1 MSDVKVDLRKF
12 AEKRADEVIKVDLSK
27 QPIKEE
33 EGAVQEQETND
44 GVLRSSSG
52 SEEGGKEAE
61 MGLQEVREE
70 AKEEEVEQPAD
81 ADSVLTEVK
90 EEEAEETKETE
101 KVAEPPSPVVP
112 EVELPEGVDS
122 LVKFINETGGTI
134 EDYSRLNADYSKVD
148 EDTLLKEY
156 YKNTKSHLD
165 GEEVNFLIEENFSY
179 DSDLDEERDIRKKK
193 LAKKEEVAKARKFL
207 DSLKSKYYEEI
218 KSRPTVTNEQ
228 KKAVDFFNRYNQEK
242 EESLKRNEGF
252 KTKTKELFTNDFKG
266 FDFNVGE
273 KKFRYGLKEPSNVAD
288 NQSDLN
294 TVLGKFLDN
303 NGNVKNLKEYHKALY
318 AATNIDTLATH
329 FYEQGKADAI
339 KQVEK
344 SSKNISNEP
353 GRQSPENV
361 FVAGFKVKAI
371 DGVDSSK
378 LKIRNKN

>member
-12 AEKRADEVIKVDLSK
+12 AEKRGDEVIKVDLSK
-27 QPIKEE
+27 KPVKEE
-33 EGAVQEQETND
+33 EEAVEQKQTDDGEIVDNQE
-44 GVLRSSSG
+44 
-52 SEEGGKEAE
+52 KEAV
-61 MGLQEVREE
+61 LEE
-70 AKEEEVEQPAD
+70 IVETAE
-81 ADSVLTEVK
+81 EVK
-90 EEEAEETKETE
+90 EEEEETDSVIKEITDE
-101 KVAEPPSPVVP
+101 EEVAAEPVAEPIVEPVAP
-112 EVELPEGVDS
+112 QIELPEGIDK
-122 LVKFINETGGTI
+122 LVEFINETGGTI
-134 EDYSRLNADYSKVD
+134 DDYSRLNADYSKID

-179 DSDLDEERDIRKKK
+179 DAEFDEERDVRKKK
-193 LAKKEEVAKARKFL
+193 LAKKEEVAKARKYL

-228 KKAVDFFNRYNQEK
+228 KKATDFFNRYNQEK
-242 EESLKRNEGF
+242 EEGLKRNEGF
-252 KTKTKELFTNDFKG
+252 QAKTKNFFTNDFKG

-288 NQSDLN
+288 NQSDIN
-294 TVLGKFLDN
+294 KVLGKFLDDK
-303 NGNVKNLKEYHKALY
+303 GNVKDLKEYHKALY
-318 AATNIDTLATH
+318 AASNVDTLATH
-329 FYEQGKADAI
+329 FYEQGKADAV
-339 KQVEK
+339 KQVER

-361 FVAGFKVKAI
+361 FVGGFKVKAI

>member
-12 AEKRADEVIKVDLSK
+12 AEKRGDEVIKVDLSK
-27 QPIKEE
+27 KP
-33 EGAVQEQETND
+33 
-44 GVLRSSSG
+44 
-52 SEEGGKEAE
+52 
-61 MGLQEVREE
+61 
-70 AKEEEVEQPAD
+70 
-81 ADSVLTEVK
+81 VK
-90 EEEAEETKETE
+90 EEEEAVEQKQTDDGEIVDNQEKEAVLEEIVETAEEVKEKEEETDSVIKE
-101 KVAEPPSPVVP
+101 ITDEEEVAAEPVAEPIVEPVAP
-112 EVELPEGVDS
+112 QIDLPEGIDK
-122 LVKFINETGGTI
+122 LVEFINETGGTI
-134 EDYSRLNADYSKVD
+134 DDYSRLNADYSKID

-179 DSDLDEERDIRKKK
+179 DAEFDEERDIRKKK
-193 LAKKEEVAKARKFL
+193 LAKKEEVAKARKYL

-228 KKAVDFFNRYNQEK
+228 KKATDFFNRYNQEK
-242 EESLKRNEGF
+242 EEGLKRNEGF
-252 KTKTKELFTNDFKG
+252 QAKTKNFFTNDFKG

-288 NQSDLN
+288 NQSDIN
-294 TVLGKFLDN
+294 KVLGKFLDDK
-303 NGNVKNLKEYHKALY
+303 GNVKDLKEYHKALY
-318 AATNIDTLATH
+318 AASNVDTLATH
-329 FYEQGKADAI
+329 FYEQGKADAV
-339 KQVEK
+339 KQVER

-361 FVAGFKVKAI
+361 FVGGFKVKAI

>member
-12 AEKRADEVIKVDLSK
+12 AEKRGDEVIKVDLSK
-27 QPIKEE
+27 KPVKEE
-33 EGAVQEQETND
+33 EEAVEQKQTDDGEIVDNQE
-44 GVLRSSSG
+44 
-52 SEEGGKEAE
+52 KEAV
-61 MGLQEVREE
+61 LEE
-70 AKEEEVEQPAD
+70 IVETAE
-81 ADSVLTEVK
+81 EVK
-90 EEEAEETKETE
+90 EEEETDSVIKEITDEEEVAAEP
-101 KVAEPPSPVVP
+101 VAEPIVEPVAP
-112 EVELPEGVDS
+112 QIELPEGIDK
-122 LVKFINETGGTI
+122 LVEFINETGGTI
-134 EDYSRLNADYSKVD
+134 DDYSRLNADYSKID

-179 DSDLDEERDIRKKK
+179 DAEFDEERDVRKKK
-193 LAKKEEVAKARKFL
+193 LAKKEEVAKARKYL

-228 KKAVDFFNRYNQEK
+228 KKATDFFNRYNQEK
-242 EESLKRNEGF
+242 EEGLKRNEGF
-252 KTKTKELFTNDFKG
+252 QAKTKNFFTNDFKG

-294 TVLGKFLDN
+294 KVLGKFLDDK
-303 NGNVKNLKEYHKALY
+303 GDVKNLKEYHKALY
-318 AATNIDTLATH
+318 AASNVDTLATH
-329 FYEQGKADAI
+329 FYEQGKADAV
-339 KQVEK
+339 KQVER

-361 FVAGFKVKAI
+361 FVGGFKVKAI

>member
-12 AEKRADEVIKVDLSK
+12 AQKRADEVIKVDLSK
-27 QPIKEE
+27 KPVIEKEE
-33 EGAVQEQETND
+33 DAVQEQKAD
-44 GVLRSSSG
+44 DSVPSG
-52 SEEGGKEAE
+52 SGESEKSGEKAE
-61 MGLQEVREE
+61 MGLQEVVEGD
-70 AKEEEVEQPAD
+70 KEDEVAEPE
-81 ADSVLTEVK
+81 SVLTEVTD
-90 EEEAEETKETE
+90 EEETADPEPIAEQAADS
-101 KVAEPPSPVVP
+101 VEPVSPQI
-112 EVELPEGVDS
+112 ELPEGINKLVD
-122 LVKFINETGGTI
+122 FINETGGTI
-134 EDYSRLNADYSKVD
+134 DDYSGLNADYSKID
-148 EDTLLKEY
+148 ENTLLKEY
-156 YKNTKSHLD
+156 YKNIKSHLD

-193 LAKKEEVAKARKFL
+193 LAKKEEVAKARKYL

-228 KKAVDFFNRYNQEK
+228 KKAIDFFNRYNQEK
-242 EESLKRNEGF
+242 EESFKRNEGF
-252 KTKTKELFTNDFKG
+252 KAKTKNLFTNDFKG
-266 FDFNVGE
+266 FDFQVGE

-294 TVLGKFLDN
+294 KVLGKFLDDK
-303 NGNVKNLKEYHKALY
+303 GDVKNLKEYHKALY
-318 AATNIDTLATH
+318 AASNVDTLATH

-339 KQVEK
+339 KQVER

-361 FVAGFKVKAI
+361 FVGGFKVKAI

>member
-12 AEKRADEVIKVDLSK
+12 AEKRGDEVIKVDLSK
-27 QPIKEE
+27 KPVKEE
-33 EGAVQEQETND
+33 EEAVEQKQTDDGEIVDNQE
-44 GVLRSSSG
+44 
-52 SEEGGKEAE
+52 KEAV
-61 MGLQEVREE
+61 LEE
-70 AKEEEVEQPAD
+70 IVETAE
-81 ADSVLTEVK
+81 EVK
-90 EEEAEETKETE
+90 EEEEETDSVIKEITDE
-101 KVAEPPSPVVP
+101 EEVAAAPVAEPIVEPVAP
-112 EVELPEGVDS
+112 QIELPEGIDK
-122 LVKFINETGGTI
+122 LVEFINETGGTI
-134 EDYSRLNADYSKVD
+134 DDYSRLNADYSKID

-179 DSDLDEERDIRKKK
+179 DAEFDEERDVRKKK
-193 LAKKEEVAKARKFL
+193 LAKKEEVAKARKYL

-228 KKAVDFFNRYNQEK
+228 KKATDFFNRYNQEK
-242 EESLKRNEGF
+242 EEGLKRNEGF
-252 KTKTKELFTNDFKG
+252 QAKTKNFFTNDFKG

-288 NQSDLN
+288 NQSDIN
-294 TVLGKFLDN
+294 KVLGKFLDDK
-303 NGNVKNLKEYHKALY
+303 GNVKDLKEYHKALY
-318 AATNIDTLATH
+318 AASNVDTLATH
-329 FYEQGKADAI
+329 FYEQGKADAV
-339 KQVEK
+339 KQVER

-361 FVAGFKVKAI
+361 FVGGFKVKAI

>member
-12 AEKRADEVIKVDLSK
+12 AEKRGDEVIKVDLSK
-27 QPIKEE
+27 KP
-33 EGAVQEQETND
+33 
-44 GVLRSSSG
+44 
-52 SEEGGKEAE
+52 
-61 MGLQEVREE
+61 
-70 AKEEEVEQPAD
+70 
-81 ADSVLTEVK
+81 VK
-90 EEEAEETKETE
+90 EEEEAVEQKQTDDGEIVDNQEKEAVLEEIVETAEEVKEKEEETDSVIKE
-101 KVAEPPSPVVP
+101 ITDEEEVAAEPVAEPIVEPVEP
-112 EVELPEGVDS
+112 QIDLPEGIDK
-122 LVKFINETGGTI
+122 LVEFINETGGTI
-134 EDYSRLNADYSKVD
+134 DDYSRLNADYSKID

-179 DSDLDEERDIRKKK
+179 DAEFDEERDIRKKK
-193 LAKKEEVAKARKFL
+193 LAKKEEVAKARKYL

-228 KKAVDFFNRYNQEK
+228 KKATDFFNRYNQEK
-242 EESLKRNEGF
+242 EEGLKRNEGF
-252 KTKTKELFTNDFKG
+252 QAKTKNFFTNDFKG

-288 NQSDLN
+288 NQSDIN
-294 TVLGKFLDN
+294 KVLGKFLDDK
-303 NGNVKNLKEYHKALY
+303 GNVKDLKEYHKALY
-318 AATNIDTLATH
+318 AASNVDTLATH
-329 FYEQGKADAI
+329 FYEQGKADAV
-339 KQVEK
+339 KQVER

-361 FVAGFKVKAI
+361 FVGGFKVKAI